1 MAPQASE
8 KSFSYLPIIHK
19 SAAARATV
27 SIQSRFLDDSPYS
40 KTRNGS

>member
-8 KSFSYLPIIHK
+8 KSFFYLSIIHK
-19 SAAARATV
+19 AAVARATV
-27 SIQSRFLDDSPYS
+27 SIWDRFLDDSPYS